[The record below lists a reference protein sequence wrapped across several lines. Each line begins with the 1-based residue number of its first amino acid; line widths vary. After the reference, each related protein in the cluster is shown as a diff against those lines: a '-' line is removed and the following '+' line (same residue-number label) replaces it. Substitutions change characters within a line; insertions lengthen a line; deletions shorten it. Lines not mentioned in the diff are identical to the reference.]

1 MTRSS
6 TRSYWLS
13 NDSWYTVKNGKFVLT
28 SVAPPEAK
36 RSFAEWNKP
45 RKITLRRLL
54 RTIRAKLFW
63 WEYKDRKKKRGFH
76 PTGKPVGFSPL
87 IYNRFNSFL
96 TYYCDFNAIPIN
108 RSVWSAIKRGIR
120 SEERRV
126 GKECR
131 SRWSPYH

>member
-54 RTIRAKLFW
+54 RTIRTKLF
-63 WEYKDRKKKRGFH
+63 
-76 PTGKPVGFSPL
+76 
-87 IYNRFNSFL
+87 
-96 TYYCDFNAIPIN
+96 
-108 RSVWSAIKRGIR
+108 
-120 SEERRV
+120 
-126 GKECR
+126 
-131 SRWSPYH
+131 